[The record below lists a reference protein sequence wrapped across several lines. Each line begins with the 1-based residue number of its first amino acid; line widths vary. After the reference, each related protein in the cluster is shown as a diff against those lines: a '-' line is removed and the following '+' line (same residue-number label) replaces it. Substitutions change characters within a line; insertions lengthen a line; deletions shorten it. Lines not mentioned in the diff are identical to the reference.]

1 MAAIDFKVRVVKS
14 PQGAVATVA
23 EVTGSIDATTIN
35 QFQTIM
41 DKLVQKGVKNLVLDC
56 TSVKYINST
65 GLGTLLKYVDTF
77 SGVGGN
83 LLFIRVP
90 SKVMLVMEMLGF
102 NALFNIYEEEDEAL
116 QFLGAGGVAAEP
128 EAAPVAPVVPVV
140 PVAPVAPSVTPKV
153 APPRVPFGVQPRP
166 AAAPAGLVSFPM
178 EAECSR
184 CHQKLE
190 IPGAGTFRCPRCAQ
204 MCTVDGNG
212 KTAFP
217 ATRLPAPVEVSIP
230 ASSTFAGVVAALA
243 EGIAVTMGIN
253 SNKAQ
258 SIRDNVGGLI
268 MKMVDASYRADATNA
283 INVLLI
289 PTDSG
294 LRSEIIDN
302 GTGLD
307 AGAISSAADDV
318 KVTPHPVKGNV
329 YTLLY
334 RR

>member
-56 TSVKYINST
+56 TNIKYINST

-116 QFLGAGGVAAEP
+116 QFLGAGVTEAP
-128 EAAPVAPVVPVV
+128 EAT
-140 PVAPVAPSVTPKV
+140 PVAPVAPVAPVTPSV
-153 APPRVPFGVQPRP
+153 APRVAPQRVPSGVQPRP
-166 AAAPAGLVSFPM
+166 SVAAGGQVSFPM

-204 MCTVDGNG
+204 MCTVDGGG

-268 MKMVDASYRADATNA
+268 MKMVDSSYRADATSA

-289 PTDSG
+289 PTDNG
-294 LRSEIIDN
+294 LRSEIVDN

-307 AGAISSAADDV
+307 ASAISSAADDV

>member
-1 MAAIDFKVRVVKS
+1 
-14 PQGAVATVA
+14 
-23 EVTGSIDATTIN
+23 
-35 QFQTIM
+35 
-41 DKLVQKGVKNLVLDC
+41 
-56 TSVKYINST
+56 
-65 GLGTLLKYVDTF
+65 
-77 SGVGGN
+77 
-83 LLFIRVP
+83 
-90 SKVMLVMEMLGF
+90 MLVMEMLGF

-116 QFLGAGGVAAEP
+116 QFLGASGAVAEAP
-128 EAAPVAPVVPVV
+128 EAAPVAPVTPT
-140 PVAPVAPSVTPKV
+140 VAPRTV
-153 APPRVPFGVQPRP
+153 PPRVPSGVQPRV
-166 AAAPAGLVSFPM
+166 AVTAGGQISFPM

-204 MCTVDGNG
+204 MCTVDGSG
-212 KTAFP
+212 KAAFP

-230 ASSTFAGVVAALA
+230 ATSSFAGVVAALA

-258 SIRDNVGGLI
+258 NIRDNVGGLI
-268 MKMVDASYRADATNA
+268 MKMVDVSYKADATNA
-283 INVLLI
+283 INVLLV
-289 PTDSG
+289 PTDAG
-294 LRSEIIDN
+294 LRSEIVDN

-307 AGAISSAADDV
+307 ASAISSAADDV